1 MEKQIVGGTQFLVK
15 LTFDILVS
23 VLTEIGRSS
32 KAYTELCGRTE
43 VMVTDVLMALIDQ
56 GMQPQITLFIHV
68 PMEFPIKFDEK
79 KSDGPLYILRKT
91 IEGY

>member
-1 MEKQIVGGTQFLVK
+1 M
-15 LTFDILVS
+15 LVS

-56 GMQPQITLFIHV
+56 GMQPQISLFI
-68 PMEFPIKFDEK
+68 PMEFPIRFDVE
-79 KSDGPLYILRKT
+79 KSDGPLHVCILMCHRF
-91 IEGY
+91 

>member
-56 GMQPQITLFIHV
+56 GMQPQ
-68 PMEFPIKFDEK
+68 M
-79 KSDGPLYILRKT
+79 GPRQFVERHFVEYDIWSN
-91 IEGY
+91 

>member
-1 MEKQIVGGTQFLVK
+1 M
-15 LTFDILVS
+15 LVS

-56 GMQPQITLFIHV
+56 GTCMQPQISHFI
-68 PMEFPIKFDEK
+68 PMEFPIRFDVEK
-79 KSDGPLYILRKT
+79 SVGPLYILKGHVHVIVSKKYYISFSRL
-91 IEGY
+91 ILS